1 MGDVCFT
8 FLVRNVETEEGV
20 HHRLW
25 LSLSLS
31 LSYYY
36 YTLPYLSFTQLT
48 HPRTFVVLAC
58 LAVSERS
65 FEQRRNKSGGVSA
78 DDDDDDVDDG
88 FLKFSSALTVNTF
101 CCGVMWINIDE
112 KPIEEFWK
120 EFSLLRERKTI
131 VQILAKILQLLFVTK
146 TKKTILNCAQTDHC
160 S

>member
-31 LSYYY
+31 LTIITHS
-36 YTLPYLSFTQLT
+36 PISLSRNSHTRALLLCL
-48 HPRTFVVLAC
+48 LAC

-78 DDDDDDVDDG
+78 DDDDDDDDDVDDG

-112 KPIEEFWK
+112 KPVEEF
-120 EFSLLRERKTI
+120 
-131 VQILAKILQLLFVTK
+131 
-146 TKKTILNCAQTDHC
+146 
-160 S
+160 